1 MNNINCTNK
10 PEYRQLYSNKLTISG
25 VYQRVLDTN
34 RVKKIVAAFNPNLVN
49 PIKVSHRDNKYFV
62 FNGQHTLAALKLKNG
77 NSDLLVD
84 CRIYEGLSEADEAKL
99 FAEQNGVSRPPKS
112 NVRFKALYVAGDID
126 VFEMIELTN
135 KSGLYIDFS
144 KSKVPNRVT
153 SISKAYKIFKSVS
166 ASDYVEILTI
176 LKQIWGGSIESL
188 TTEILGGIYLF
199 HIKYKGKYDRGL
211 LIKQLSR
218 VSPIVIKREGKAYSG
233 GGDLRFAIQMLN
245 IYNKNLSK
253 NRLKEIQ

>member
-10 PEYRQLYSNKLTISG
+10 YEYRQLYSNKLTISE
-25 VYQRVLDTN
+25 VYQSVLNPN

-49 PIKVSHRDNKYFV
+49 AIKVSHRDDKYFV
-62 FNGQHTLAALKLKNG
+62 YDGQHTLAALKLKNG
-77 NSDLLVD
+77 NSNLMVH
-84 CRIYEGLSEADEAKL
+84 CKVFEGLSEADEAKL
-99 FAEQNGVSRPPKS
+99 FAEQNGVSRHPNS

-126 VFEMIELTN
+126 VTEMIDLTN
-135 KSGLYIDFS
+135 KAGLYIDFS
-144 KSKVPNRVT
+144 SSKVPNRVT

-176 LKQIWGGSIESL
+176 LKESWSGSIESL
-188 TTEILGGIYLF
+188 TTEMLGGIYLF
-199 HIKYKGKYDRGL
+199 HIEYKGKYNREL

-218 VSPIVIKREGKAYSG
+218 VSPLVIKREGKAYNV
-233 GGDLRFAIQMLN
+233 GGDSRFAIQIFN

-253 NRLKEIQ
+253 RRLKEIF